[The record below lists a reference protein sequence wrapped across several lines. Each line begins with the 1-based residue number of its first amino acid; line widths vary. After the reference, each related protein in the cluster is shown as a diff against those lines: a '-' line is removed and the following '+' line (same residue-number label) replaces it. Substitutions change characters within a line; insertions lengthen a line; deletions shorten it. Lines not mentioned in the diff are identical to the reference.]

1 MSVTIRQISELSGV
15 SRGTVDRV
23 LNGRGRVSPEKEAL
37 VRRVA
42 EQLGYKPNLAGKAL
56 AAKKKSYTVG
66 VLLTAEGVSFFD
78 EVIRGAE
85 QAALELADYGVT
97 VLVERI
103 KGYDVAV
110 QLAGIERLRNRVNVL
125 ILNPINEPE
134 IAAALDALAEEG
146 KAVIT
151 LNTDIEG
158 SRRLCYIG
166 PDYPRSGRAACGM
179 MGLLLG
185 GKGRIGV
192 FTGSVRILGHNQRVA
207 GVREVIRERFPEM
220 TVEDIDETGDDDA
233 VAYRAAQRMLRE
245 NPGLDGMVLLAAGS
259 AGVCRAVL
267 ELPAG
272 ERPRIVA
279 MDSVPSTVEM
289 LKIGVIQATVCQ
301 QPFTQGYQAVQ
312 QAFRFLVQGEQP
324 REERIFM
331 ETEIRIRETV

>member
-1 MSVTIRQISELSGV
+1 M
-15 SRGTVDRV
+15 
-23 LNGRGRVSPEKEAL
+23 
-37 VRRVA
+37 RRVA

-134 IAAALDALAEEG
+134 VAAALDALAEEG

-158 SRRLCYIG
+158 TRRLCYIG
-166 PDYPRSGRAACGM
+166 PDYPRSGRAACG
-179 MGLLLG
+179 
-185 GKGRIGV
+185 
-192 FTGSVRILGHNQRVA
+192 
-207 GVREVIRERFPEM
+207 IR
-220 TVEDIDETGDDDA
+220 
-233 VAYRAAQRMLRE
+233 RAAY
-245 NPGLDGMVLLAAGS
+245 
-259 AGVCRAVL
+259 
-267 ELPAG
+267 
-272 ERPRIVA
+272 I
-279 MDSVPSTVEM
+279 
-289 LKIGVIQATVCQ
+289 
-301 QPFTQGYQAVQ
+301 
-312 QAFRFLVQGEQP
+312 
-324 REERIFM
+324 
-331 ETEIRIRETV
+331 